1 MRMRNLL
8 LYTLPQGS
16 VVANI
21 GSKEYTEVSEQK
33 VKEYVIWQ
41 TVDNKAYVA
50 LDFVKKVHEYGMQR
64 TSRSESC
71 DDRE

>member
-1 MRMRNLL
+1 MNKRFYWDANENLL

-33 VKEYVIWQ
+33 VKSMSSGRQSIIRHMLLW
-41 TVDNKAYVA
+41 T
-50 LDFVKKVHEYGMQR
+50 L
-64 TSRSESC
+64 
-71 DDRE
+71 